1 MNFLPYVRHTITP
14 ADELAVRRVMHSDY
28 LTQGPEVEAFE
39 TDLAAFA
46 GAKYAVACSSGTA
59 ALHLAYAAAEW
70 GPGDTIALPAVSFVA
85 TANALEAVGAKPVF
99 YDNTDREKP
108 DGGGP
113 IVGVTLGGDPLTWT
127 PDILD
132 ACHGPLR
139 HAATLATCFS
149 FHPAKHVAGGEGGAV
164 VTNSPGFA
172 AQMRSLADHGRNGKD
187 RRCFFA
193 GYNYRMDEMT
203 AALCR
208 SQLSRYA
215 AGVEIRRDIAA
226 RYDAAFKNR
235 VAVWPHSPE
244 SARHLYQILVNDR
257 AQKQHGLRLREIGS
271 QVHYTPIIPL
281 QPFYALK
288 YGFKSGML
296 PLAEVYADTVLSI
309 PLYPTLIEQD
319 MGRVVSAV
327 LEVCG

>member
-1 MNFLPYVRHTITP
+1 M
-14 ADELAVRRVMHSDY
+14 AVLRVLHSHY

-39 TDLAAFA
+39 AELAATA

-70 GPGDTIALPAVSFVA
+70 GPGDVIALPAVSFVA
-85 TANALEAVGAKPVF
+85 TANALEAVGAKPAF
-99 YDNTDREKP
+99 YDNTDRAKP
-108 DGGGP
+108 ELDGP
-113 IVGVTLGGDPLTWT
+113 FVGVTLGGDPLTWT
-127 PDILD
+127 PAILD

-149 FHPAKHVAGGEGGAV
+149 FHPAKHVAGGEGGAI

-172 AQMRSLADHGRNGKD
+172 AQVRSLADHGRNGKD

-208 SQLSRYA
+208 SQLRRYA
-215 AGVEIRRDIAA
+215 EGVALRQDIAA
-226 RYDAAFKNR
+226 SYDAAFKDR
-235 VAVWPHSPE
+235 VAVWPHGAA

-257 AQKQHGLRLREIGS
+257 AQKQHSLRLREIGT
-271 QVHYTPIIPL
+271 QVHYAPIIPL
-281 QPFYALK
+281 QPYYAGK
-288 YGFKSGML
+288 YGFQKGML
-296 PLAEVYADTVLSI
+296 PLAEVFADTVLSI
-309 PLYPTLIEQD
+309 PLYPSMTDGDIE
-319 MGRVVSAV
+319 RVITAV
-327 LEVCG
+327 LKACQ